1 MPTSRGNSLMLAAF
15 LWMSILT
22 DANTVTASI
31 SGKIYTLKPKDYV
44 LEIDQGGEKQCISVC
59 ATSL

>member
-1 MPTSRGNSLMLAAF
+1 MLAAF